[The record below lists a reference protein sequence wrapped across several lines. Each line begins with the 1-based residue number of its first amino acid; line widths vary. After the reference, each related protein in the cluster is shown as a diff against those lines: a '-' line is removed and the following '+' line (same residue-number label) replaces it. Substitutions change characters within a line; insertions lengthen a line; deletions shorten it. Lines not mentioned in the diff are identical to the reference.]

1 MSVTGRKLDLVV
13 EAYDVKKYYYIGK
26 TVVKALNGIS
36 IVVKKREYVSIMG
49 PSGSGKTTLFNM
61 IGGLDKPNEG
71 KVFIDGVDLAMLD
84 AYELAW
90 LRAKKIG
97 YIFQT
102 FNLIPVLTALENT
115 MLPMIFVGAPY
126 DQAILKARKLLES
139 VGLGDRVF
147 HKPFELSGGQQQR
160 VAIARA
166 LANDPSIILADEPT
180 GNLDLTTGKQIINL
194 LKEISMNRGVTVIT
208 NTHDLKMIDV
218 SDRVVYLRD
227 GIIERIEERQVVE
240 IRDLIIDIKT

>member
-36 IVVKKREYVSIMG
+36 IVVKRREYVSIMG

-115 MLPMIFVGAPY
+115 MLPMIFVGTPY